1 MLLNT
6 RSHPKVSKSS
16 LPLLTFKVTL
26 LSPLPVTNQIRRV
39 FESLLTSPVTQ
50 TPQQEAV
57 PSSSS
62 ANNLHPQRTVSFL
75 APPLNLLSPRG
86 NHNPETQILALLN
99 NSAVLFLDAAAAIS
113 G

>member
-6 RSHPKVSKSS
+6 RSHPKVPKSTS
-16 LPLLTFKVTL
+16 FPLLTFKVYA
-26 LSPLPVTNQIRRV
+26 PPGIAAQP
-39 FESLLTSPVTQ
+39 SPVTQ

-86 NHNPETQILALLN
+86 NHNPGTQILALLN
-99 NSAVLFLDAAAAIS
+99 NNNNGGGAAANQEPPS
-113 G
+113 RPLDE